1 MDKGRGGVFD
11 RINRMDRIP
20 DFPHPVYPV
29 YPVKKIIL
37 FDHEQEYEHEHE
49 VLPCS
54 RAPTPHAPKADSFF
68 GKTQGRV
75 AKCARALY
83 NA

>member
-1 MDKGRGGVFD
+1 
-11 RINRMDRIP
+11 MDRIP

-54 RAPTPHAPKADSFF
+54 RAPMRPCSPL
-68 GKTQGRV
+68 RPL
-75 AKCARALY
+75 R
-83 NA
+83 